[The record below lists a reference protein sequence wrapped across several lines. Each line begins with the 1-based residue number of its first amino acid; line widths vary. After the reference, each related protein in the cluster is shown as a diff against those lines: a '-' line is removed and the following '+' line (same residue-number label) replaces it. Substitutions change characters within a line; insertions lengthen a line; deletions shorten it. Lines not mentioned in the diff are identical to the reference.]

1 MNDLNDYRAWRRE
14 RRANAGATE
23 LWRNK
28 RMTLDGRMERAAEI
42 VASKPGEA
50 WCIWVETN
58 PEADKIRALLTGAV
72 EVRGDEPLDTKRDK
86 LRAFSRGDERVLI
99 TKLDIAGF
107 GINWQHCHNT
117 VFASLTYSF
126 ERVYQG
132 LKRFHRYGQTHPF
145 APARK
150 RWRNAGRSDPNPR
163 KSSLSKGAIMRK
175 DWTSPSDW
183 QASPEAVKYASRKR
197 IRSCAKCGGSRD
209 VPGQRYCRRCRAAYM
224 REHRAKRKQTH
235 ITISRMEYE
244 ALRNRST

>member
-1 MNDLNDYRAWRRE
+1 MSKRYMNVYLPDVVIRE
-14 RRANAGATE
+14 
-23 LWRNK
+23 LK
-28 RMTLDGRMERAAEI
+28 
-42 VASKPGEA
+42 
-50 WCIWVETN
+50 
-58 PEADKIRALLTGAV
+58 
-72 EVRGDEPLDTKRDK
+72 
-86 LRAFSRGDERVLI
+86 
-99 TKLDIAGF
+99 
-107 GINWQHCHNT
+107 
-117 VFASLTYSF
+117 FASAINGRS
-126 ERVYQG
+126 VSG
-132 LKRFHRYGQTHPF
+132 LIEDATKPLRESAMAKIICT
-145 APARK
+145 APAHTATSGVQVT
-150 RWRNAGRSDPNPR
+150 NVVATTTLATTPNPR